1 MNKLVKMGTVALL
14 SLSLTGGSLIT
25 VSELTNDNIVSASKK
40 HLSPSQKQVK
50 KLNKWF
56 RNGYQKDQKKSF
68 SDDGK
73 DYTQTDEFKKDS
85 VIKRFRVHRNK
96 LEVVVSK
103 SRMKSEELT
112 QKDVSRW
119 AFDNIVGLYEGKL
132 TKFSNIDDN
141 FLTGSNASKP
151 QNFVWFES

>member
-56 RNGYQKDQKKSF
+56 HNGYQKDQKKSF

-85 VIKRFRVHRNK
+85 VIKRFRVHGNK
-96 LEVVVSK
+96 LEVVVSNN
-103 SRMKSEELT
+103 RMKAEGFT
-112 QKDVSRW
+112 QKEVARW
-119 AFDNIVGLYEGKL
+119 AFDNIVSLYEGKL
-132 TKFSNIDDN
+132 TKFSNIEDN
-141 FLTGSNASKP
+141 YLSTSDASKP
-151 QNFVWFES
+151 QKFVWFED